1 MPKFFSQ
8 DLRFAARMMRRA
20 PMVTA
25 ASLLAL
31 SIGIGGTT
39 AVFSLVYGVMLRPLP
54 YQQPGRIVK
63 IDPTYPGGKS
73 DAADAKRY
81 EFWKAHQSAFES
93 IAADR
98 GSAAVN
104 MEGGANPER
113 IRLRRVTADFFR
125 VLLVSPS
132 VGRLFLQDEDSPAAA
147 PIAVLGYGLWKRSF
161 GGDPSVVGRSVILAG
176 KSYSIVG
183 VAPAGMDSTLSADA
197 FVPVDPPTD
206 PLANGTN
213 FAILAR
219 LKDGVTL
226 EKANADMRVV
236 ANQFH
241 SAYPKTR
248 PEESAGVFS
257 YQAEAVRNV
266 RPMLLML
273 LGAVC
278 LVLLIACANVANLL
292 LARVASRNREIAVR
306 ISLGASASRILR
318 QLLTES
324 VLLAAVGSALGLA
337 FAQVAIWTVL
347 RFKPVD
353 LPRLAEVSVDWRIVA
368 FAAALAL
375 LTGILFGV
383 APALQVLRSDPR
395 QTLVEGG
402 SRSGDSRGSR
412 RFRDSLVVA
421 EFSVSVLLLVGA
433 LLLVESFRN
442 LNSVDPG
449 FDPANTFIVQMSLS
463 GSRYQSP
470 SAVAMFAQLLTD
482 RVNRMP
488 GITAAATTNY
498 LPLSSGF
505 NIPLG
510 SIEGQPNPEGKFL
523 GNLEW
528 LGISP
533 QFFRAMGM
541 RLDSGRAFDE
551 RDTAAAP
558 PVVIVNEAFARTFLP
573 KQNPLGQRIVVGWS
587 LIGKEATDPPREIVG
602 VVADMHEGSLNSDPS
617 PQTYVPVT
625 QINAAISSEVNSIMP
640 TTVIA
645 RTAGPTESSGNVS
658 RELVDQVRAIDPLLP
673 TFGIRTMRDVV
684 GDSIETNRFVMWLIG
699 GFAAAALIL
708 AAIGVY
714 GVMSYLVAR
723 RTREMG
729 IRAALGARPAELLAM
744 VLREA
749 GVRAAIGLALGLA
762 GAFWLSQLLS
772 AFLFGVKARD
782 PLTFVLAPVLLLAIA
797 LIATWLPARRAAR
810 VEPVTA
816 LRYE

>member
-1 MPKFFSQ
+1 MLNFFSQ
-8 DLRFAARMMRRA
+8 DLRFATRMMRRA

-31 SIGIGGTT
+31 AIGIGGTT

-54 YQQPGRIVK
+54 YQEPDRIVK

-81 EFWKAHQSAFES
+81 EFWKAHQTAFES

-98 GSAAVN
+98 GSSAVN
-104 MEGGANPER
+104 MENGANPER
-113 IRLRRVTADFFR
+113 IQLRRVTADFFR
-125 VLLVSPS
+125 VLRVNPAA
-132 VGRLFLQDEDSPAAA
+132 GRLFLHDEDSPASA
-147 PIAVLGYGLWKRSF
+147 PVAILGYGLWKRSF
-161 GGDPSVVGRSVILAG
+161 SGDPGVVGRGVILAG

-183 VAPAGMDSTLSADA
+183 VAPAGMDSTLTADA

-219 LKDGVTL
+219 LKDGMTL
-226 EKANADMRVV
+226 EKANAEMRVV
-236 ANQFH
+236 ATQFH

-248 PEESAGVFS
+248 PEETAGVFS

-292 LARVASRNREIAVR
+292 LARVAARNREIAVR
-306 ISLGASASRILR
+306 VSLGASAARILR

-324 VLLAAVGSALGLA
+324 VLLAIVGSALGLA
-337 FAQVAIWTVL
+337 LAQVAIWTVI

-375 LTGILFGV
+375 FTGVLFGA
-383 APALQVLRSDPR
+383 APALQVLCSDPR
-395 QTLVEGG
+395 ETLVEGG
-402 SRSGDSRGSR
+402 ARSGDSRGSK
-412 RFRDSLVVA
+412 RFRDSLVVT
-421 EFSVSVLLLVGA
+421 EFGVSVLLLVGA

-470 SAVAMFAQLLTD
+470 AAVATFAQQLAE

-488 GITAAATTNY
+488 GINAAATTNY
-498 LPLSSGF
+498 LPLSSGM
-505 NIPLG
+505 NIPL
-510 SIEGQPNPEGKFL
+510 SSVEGHPNPGGKFL

-533 QFFRAMGM
+533 KFFPAMGM
-541 RLDSGRAFDE
+541 RLDSGRAFDQ

-558 PVVIVNEAFARTFLP
+558 PVVIVNETFARMFLP
-573 KQNPLGQRIVVGWS
+573 HENPLRRRIVIAWD
-587 LIGKEATDPPREIVG
+587 LIGKDAADPPREIVG
-602 VVADMHEGSLNSDPS
+602 VVADMHEGSLNSPPS
-617 PQTYVPVT
+617 PQTFVPVT
-625 QINAAISSEVNSIMP
+625 QISAPVSAEVNSIMATTLIVRTEHEQNAIANSTRDVVNEIRSVDP
-640 TTVIA
+640 T
-645 RTAGPTESSGNVS
+645 
-658 RELVDQVRAIDPLLP
+658 LP
-673 TFGIRTMRDVV
+673 TFGIRTMREVV
-684 GDSIETNRFVMWLIG
+684 GDSIETQRFVMWLLG
-699 GFAAAALIL
+699 GFAFAAVLL
-708 AAIGVY
+708 AAIGIY

-749 GVRAAIGLALGLA
+749 GFRAVTGLALGVA
-762 GAFWLSQLLS
+762 GAFWLSRLL
-772 AFLFGVKARD
+772 ATFLFGVTARD
-782 PLTFVLAPVLLLAIA
+782 PFTFVIAPALLLAVA
-797 LIATWLPARRAAR
+797 LIATWMPARRAAR
-810 VEPVTA
+810 VDPMTA